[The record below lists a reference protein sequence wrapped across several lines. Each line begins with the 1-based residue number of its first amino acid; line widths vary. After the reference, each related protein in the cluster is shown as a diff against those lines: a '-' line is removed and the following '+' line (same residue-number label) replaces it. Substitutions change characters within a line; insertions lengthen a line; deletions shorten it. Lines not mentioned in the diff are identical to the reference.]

1 MIPVGAWANKFG
13 FIFGVRT
20 TSVTGGSGNID
31 KSILGSGLTSLS
43 SVYSS
48 VEDNYA
54 TFVFAYV
61 LQGKFIKTKET
72 IDVSE
77 WCISQNEF
85 NKFTKAKQNKLLVEW
100 ELKALKQFIVSLFDN
115 DDIVV
120 KPTDFVYCE
129 FEGMQT
135 DNF

>member
-1 MIPVGAWANKFG
+1 MIDYNKYLSDFE
-13 FIFGVRT
+13 
-20 TSVTGGSGNID
+20 D
-31 KSILGSGLTSLS
+31 K
-43 SVYSS
+43 VYSS

-85 NKFTKAKQNKLLVEW
+85 NKFTKAKQSKLLVEW

-115 DDIVV
+115 NDIVV

>member
-1 MIPVGAWANKFG
+1 MKN
-13 FIFGVRT
+13 IFDYDEYLSKINEYRPLE
-20 TSVTGGSGNID
+20 D
-31 KSILGSGLTSLS
+31 K
-43 SVYSS
+43 
-48 VEDNYA
+48 YA

-61 LQGKFIKTKET
+61 LQGKLIKTKET

-85 NKFTKAKQNKLLVEW
+85 DKFTKAKQNKLLVEW

>member
-1 MIPVGAWANKFG
+1 MIDYNKY
-13 FIFGVRT
+13 
-20 TSVTGGSGNID
+20 
-31 KSILGSGLTSLS
+31 LS
-43 SVYSS
+43 EFEDTVYSS
-48 VEDNYA
+48 VENNYA

-61 LQGKFIKTKET
+61 LQGKLVKTKET
-72 IDVSE
+72 IDVLVTQSE
-77 WCISQNEF
+77 F
-85 NKFTKAKQNKLLVEW
+85 DKLTKAKQNKLLVEW